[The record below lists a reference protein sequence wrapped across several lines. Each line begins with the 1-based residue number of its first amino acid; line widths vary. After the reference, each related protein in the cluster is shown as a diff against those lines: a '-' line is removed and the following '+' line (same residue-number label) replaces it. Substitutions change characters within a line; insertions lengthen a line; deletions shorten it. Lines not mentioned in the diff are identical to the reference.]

1 MISWRSFPA
10 RAIESDKL
18 NLGEINHAGE
28 ETGFRHDRLQPRF
41 ETPLSGPEHQ
51 PLFDILSVSPHT
63 CDNVRSFEQRAPI
76 PGSTLSGASMNRIL
90 PALLLAAACQSAFA
104 FPTYLTGGFRGSELM
119 SSDEV
124 KDHVGRLLSMKTF
137 AECQAYMDTHE
148 ASLQQRAQE
157 KHITLPEKSGNPC
170 AVMRTLGR
178 VR

>member
-1 MISWRSFPA
+1 
-10 RAIESDKL
+10 
-18 NLGEINHAGE
+18 
-28 ETGFRHDRLQPRF
+28 
-41 ETPLSGPEHQ
+41 
-51 PLFDILSVSPHT
+51 
-63 CDNVRSFEQRAPI
+63 
-76 PGSTLSGASMNRIL
+76 MNRIL

-148 ASLQQRAQE
+148 VSLQQRAQE